1 MMIHG
6 NRPLDRCN
14 DPDEH
19 TGPALQLQDQKEQH
33 TNQPDEGKRPM
44 RPKLNSELEPR
55 RQVPALLVQLQ
66 KLAAVVTFLELEVE
80 ERLDDQATVSSK

>member
-1 MMIHG
+1 MMIQG
-6 NRPLDRCN
+6 NRPLDRCD

-19 TGPALQLQDQKEQH
+19 TGPALQLQDQKEQQ

-55 RQVPALLVQLQ
+55 RQAPALLVHLQ
-66 KLAAVVTFLELEVE
+66 KLAAVFTFLDLKLKLKKGLTT
-80 ERLDDQATVSSK
+80 RLQF